1 MRFFL
6 FVIFSCLNFS
16 ALAQDSLPRPK
27 IGLVL
32 SGGGAKGFAHIGV
45 LKVLEAEGIKV
56 DYIGGTSMGAIV
68 GGLYAAGYNAQQLDS
83 IFKGVD
89 FDALL
94 SDYIPRTSKNFYN
107 KRNDEVYAITLPFE
121 KFRIGIPR
129 SYSMGLYN
137 FNLLSALTYHV
148 RHVRNFNELPT
159 PFLCMATN
167 IETGEGVL
175 LNSGYLPEAIRASAA
190 LPSLF
195 TPIELNGDLL
205 VDGGI
210 ANNYPIDEVRALG
223 ADIIIGVDVQDDLK
237 SRNSLG
243 DATKLFVQISNLP
256 MVERMARKRA
266 DTEVY
271 LKPDISGFSVIS
283 FSDGANI
290 IKKGEEAAEMCI
302 DPLRELSTNYKKP
315 PLRVQTD
322 SVQISSIAVPRL
334 KNFTRSYIIGKLG
347 FKSESSILHE
357 DLRAGVD
364 NLNVTQN
371 FSSISYRFEPMPDG
385 EELVLDLVE
394 NPINTHLKFGLHY
407 DGLFKSGLLAN
418 ITHRRLLFKNDVI
431 SADVVLG
438 DNFRYNL
445 NYYIDNGFYWSFGL
459 RSRYSRFNR
468 SISTDFARGA
478 ILSSLGVGSL
488 NIEFQDWTQQAY
500 VQTIFT
506 NKVMIGLG
514 VELKSIKIQSPILES
529 PQNPIERSRYFSAF
543 SYLKYDSM
551 DNRYF
556 PTQGRAFG
564 MDFQPFF
571 YSSDYNNIF
580 ESFSTLTADY
590 SEARTLLPRL
600 ILKGEVRAGLSL
612 GGRNVPYLDFI
623 LGGYGFA
630 NLNNIE
636 PFYGYDFLSISGD
649 SFIKLGLALDYELF
663 RKNHVSFS
671 ANFANLGDSIFVD
684 SSWISSPEYIGYAVG
699 YGLDTLIG
707 PVEIKYTWSPEHS
720 KSYTWFCVGFRF

>member
-1 MRFFL
+1 MRIFL
-6 FVIFSCLNFS
+6 FLAVAVFCVP
-16 ALAQDSLPRPK
+16 AMAQDTLPRPK

-45 LKVLEAEGIKV
+45 LKVLEEEGIKV
-56 DYIGGTSMGAIV
+56 DYIGGTSMGAII
-68 GGLYAAGYNAQQLDS
+68 GGLYAAGYNARQLDS
-83 IFKGVD
+83 IFRGVD

-94 SDYIPRTSKNFYN
+94 SDYIPRSSKNFYS
-107 KRNDEVYAITLPFE
+107 KRNDELYALTLPFQ

-148 RHVRNFNELPT
+148 RHVRDFNQLPT

-175 LNSGYLPEAIRASAA
+175 LDSGYLPEAIRASAA

-237 SRNSLG
+237 SRASLG
-243 DATKLFVQISNLP
+243 DVTKLFVQISNLP
-256 MVERMARKRA
+256 MVERMAKKRES
-266 DTEVY
+266 TQVY
-271 LKPDISGFSVIS
+271 LKPDISSFSVIS
-283 FSDGANI
+283 FSDGENI
-290 IKKGEEAAEMCI
+290 IKKGEEAAHMCI
-302 DPLRELSTNYKKP
+302 DPLRALSTNYKKP
-315 PLRVQTD
+315 PLSISRD
-322 SVQISSIAVPRL
+322 SLRIESIAVPRL
-334 KNFTRSYIIGKLG
+334 KNFTRAYIIGKLG
-347 FKSESSILHE
+347 FKAESSVTHE
-357 DLRAGVD
+357 ELKNGID

-371 FSSISYRFEPMPDG
+371 FSSISYRFEPMVGG
-385 EELVLDLVE
+385 EELVLDLTE
-394 NPINTHLKFGLHY
+394 NEISTHLRFGLHY

-445 NYYIDNGFYWSFGL
+445 DYYVDNGFYWSFGF
-459 RSRYSRFNR
+459 RSRYMRFNR
-468 SISTDFARGA
+468 TIGTDFARGA
-478 ILSSLGVGSL
+478 VRGVIGAEKL

-500 VQTIFT
+500 VQTMFT
-506 NKVMIGLG
+506 NKIMIGLG
-514 VELKSIKIQSPILES
+514 LQIKAFNVQSAILES
-529 PQNPIERSRYFSAF
+529 AQNPIERSRYFGAF
-543 SYLKYDSM
+543 SYLKYDSF

-556 PTQGRAFG
+556 PTQGKAFEV
-564 MDFQPFF
+564 DFQPYF
-571 YSSDYNNIF
+571 YSSDFHNEF
-580 ESFSTLTADY
+580 ENFSTLSADF
-590 SEARTLLPRL
+590 SIARTVLPKL
-600 ILKGEVRAGLSL
+600 VFKADIKGGLTIGS
-612 GGRNVPYLDFI
+612 GNPPVFDFI

-630 NLNNIE
+630 NINNIE
-636 PFYGYDFLSISGD
+636 PFYGYDFLSISGN
-649 SFIKLGLALDYELF
+649 SMAKLGLMLDYEIF

-671 ANFANLGDSIFVD
+671 ANFANLGDDIFGD
-684 SSWISSPEYIGYAVG
+684 SQWLSSPEYTGYAIGYGVE
-699 YGLDTLIG
+699 TLIG
-707 PVEIKYTWSPEHS
+707 PVEIKYSWSPEHS
-720 KSYTWFCVGFRF
+720 KGHTWFCVGFRF